1 MVETLKMP
9 VDESPDLEKRF
20 DLKTF
25 AEYKYFALEICD
37 MVDEGKAIDLGRAA
51 RNAKYLAE
59 IERRAKDIK
68 SGKNVI
74 SFTDEE
80 WEKFI
85 DEKNVS

>member
-9 VDESPDLEKRF
+9 EVDEE
-20 DLKTF
+20 KTF
-25 AEYKYFALEICD
+25 TFNSAELKFFILEIKD
-37 MVDEGKAIDLGRAA
+37 MIIEGKELDAGKAV

-59 IERRAKDIK
+59 MERRVKDIE

-74 SFTDEE
+74 SFTEEE

-85 DEKNVS
+85 DEKTFS